1 MDIYTSTDK
10 NIMLKFLGKREDDTC
25 KVERRQNV
33 VMSHMVSKISRVNP
47 KQRNIEYIL
56 KYNS

>member
-1 MDIYTSTDK
+1 MDIYTSTDNK
-10 NIMLKFLGKREDDTC
+10 NIMLKFLGEREDDTC

-47 KQRNIEYIL
+47 KQRNIE
-56 KYNS
+56 